1 MQNLYAEQKLKQIAN
16 KVLKMSTAD
25 QTEVILSVTDH
36 ALTRFANSQIHQNV
50 TWIDLGVSVRVVLGS
65 TSPKAGH
72 ALAARGK
79 RVGVA
84 SANSFDK
91 ETLRNVVA
99 RAEEVAKHQKD
110 DPSFVSLPGP
120 KPFKKKGIN
129 IDADVVASTPEER
142 ALAVSTIIKKVK
154 KHKGVV
160 ASGAYD
166 SSITEIAVANSLGVW
181 AYHKAAAQDLSTIL
195 LGPTSTGFGAQLAKK
210 PSLINADQVADRA
223 LKKVLDG
230 ADPQELEPGE
240 YEVILE
246 PQAVSEMISFLAWL
260 GPNARVYHEKAS
272 YFSDKLGEKVL
283 GENIILVDDP
293 LDEEGFPMPFDF
305 EGYPKERLV
314 IVDRGK
320 LENLCYDSY
329 YAGKHNTENTGH
341 ALPAPNTYGPIPI
354 HLKLEPGN
362 MSLEDMVRSVKKGL
376 LVTRLWYVRF
386 LNPKS
391 MTITGMTRDGTFL
404 IEGGKIVKAVRNLR
418 FNQSIPEAL
427 SNVVSIGRDL
437 ELMSSLEAELGTNRM
452 PALHIGKWSFTS
464 GTEF

>member
-50 TWIDLGVSVRVVLGS
+50 TWIDLGVSVRVVLGP
-65 TSPKAGH
+65 TSPAAGH

-210 PSLINADQVADRA
+210 PSLIN
-223 LKKVLDG
+223 
-230 ADPQELEPGE
+230 
-240 YEVILE
+240 
-246 PQAVSEMISFLAWL
+246 
-260 GPNARVYHEKAS
+260 
-272 YFSDKLGEKVL
+272 
-283 GENIILVDDP
+283 
-293 LDEEGFPMPFDF
+293 
-305 EGYPKERLV
+305 
-314 IVDRGK
+314 
-320 LENLCYDSY
+320 
-329 YAGKHNTENTGH
+329 
-341 ALPAPNTYGPIPI
+341 
-354 HLKLEPGN
+354 
-362 MSLEDMVRSVKKGL
+362 
-376 LVTRLWYVRF
+376 
-386 LNPKS
+386 
-391 MTITGMTRDGTFL
+391 
-404 IEGGKIVKAVRNLR
+404 
-418 FNQSIPEAL
+418 
-427 SNVVSIGRDL
+427 
-437 ELMSSLEAELGTNRM
+437 
-452 PALHIGKWSFTS
+452 
-464 GTEF
+464 